1 MGQLRIL
8 IATRN
13 KDKSGELRKALRDLP
28 LKVIDLDEL
37 EKTLPRFVENG
48 KSFRAN
54 AVDKAF
60 FYAEQTGMRVIAD
73 DSGLEVEFLRG
84 APGVVSARY
93 AGSKATY
100 KKNNRKVLK
109 LMEGVAVWERGAR
122 FSCVLAYADPTGE
135 LFVAE
140 GECVG
145 RIAESCCGERGFG
158 YDPLFVPDGYD
169 RTFGELGDEVKATI
183 SHRAVAVTKMR
194 KFLNR
199 LSKASARAR
208 KKKTTRKKTAR
219 KKTARK
225 KTARKKTARK
235 KTARKKTARKK
246 TSPKKTTRKKTARKQ
261 TTRKKTRTS
270 RRTARKRK

>member
-1 MGQLRIL
+1 MMGQLRIL

-13 KDKSGELRKALRDLP
+13 KDKSAELREALRDLP

-37 EKTLPRFVENG
+37 EKKVPRFVENG

-93 AGSKATY
+93 AGPKATY

-145 RIAESCCGERGFG
+145 RIAESCCGKHGFG
-158 YDPLFVPDGYD
+158 YDPLFIPDEYD
-169 RTFGELGDEVKATI
+169 RTFGELGDEVKAEI

-194 KFLNR
+194 KFLDR
-199 LSKASARAR
+199 LAKASARTR
-208 KKKTTRKKTAR
+208 KKKTTRKKTVQE
-219 KKTARK
+219 KTARK
-225 KTARKKTARK
+225 KTVRKKTK
-235 KTARKKTARKK
+235 
-246 TSPKKTTRKKTARKQ
+246 
-261 TTRKKTRTS
+261 TS